1 MIDTEFNAIEATVV
15 VTVHGNLLSTN
26 IRPAREKILNYLESE
41 GIRESAW
48 RTLRLDL
55 SEAQMVDSTG
65 LNFLVSLA
73 RFVRKREAKLHLL
86 VGSNP
91 VRKSLSFVRLD
102 KTAQITLVTRN

>member
-1 MIDTEFNAIEATVV
+1 MVETEFNSVEATVEIRV
-15 VTVHGNLLSTN
+15 QGNLLSTN
-26 IRPAREKILNYLESE
+26 IRTVREKILRYLEDEDISNL
-41 GIRESAW
+41 AW

-55 SEAQMVDSTG
+55 AQAQMVDSTG

-73 RFVRKREAKLHLL
+73 RFVRKREAKLHIL

-102 KTAQITLVTRN
+102 KTAQITLVTKD